1 MQFEAER
8 IQEENEMKLETLQKD
23 MIAAMKAKDKVRKDA
38 ISSLVSAVKKV
49 AIDEKVR
56 DDIPEELVDRVILKE
71 LKSVKEQV
79 DTCPAERTDLLES
92 YQARYAI
99 FEEYAPK
106 MLSAEEVKA
115 VILEKFA
122 EVVATKNKG
131 MIMKNVMG
139 ELKGKADGKV
149 INEVVAELCK

>member
-1 MQFEAER
+1 
-8 IQEENEMKLETLQKD
+8 MKLETLQKD

-38 ISSLVSAVKKV
+38 ISSLVSAVKKA

-56 DDIPEELVDRVILKE
+56 EDIPEELVDRVILKE

-79 DTCPAERTDLLES
+79 DTCPADRTDLLEA
-92 YQARYAI
+92 YKARYAI

-149 INEVVAELCK
+149 INEVVAELCR